1 MYSIVVCGCGDKIYS
16 NRLLGRDR
24 ERETEG
30 LPYSL
35 IDVWVREGK
44 YSSREREKE
53 IFTHLVR

>member
-1 MYSIVVCGCGDKIYS
+1 MVIRYIVIDCWAE
-16 NRLLGRDR
+16 R
-24 ERETEG
+24 ERETER
-30 LPYSL
+30 LPYSW